1 MFFAKSSA
9 DLSEDNYALL
19 KRFYIKELREV
30 NINNRNIITNSVKTS
45 SMNIDYL
52 YGLKQN
58 QEAISL
64 GLIINKKFGN
74 DFFINELLSNLDY
87 LTAWYQNSEQNT
99 EHIINLVNSIG
110 KNKGTFNNWRIK
122 NLHYRLKKIR
132 HMLESTSV

>member
-30 NINNRNIITNSVKTS
+30 NINDRNMITNSVKTS
-45 SMNIDYL
+45 SIDIDYL
-52 YGLKQN
+52 YNLKQN

-64 GLIINKKFGN
+64 GLIVNKKFGN

-87 LTAWYQNSEQNT
+87 LTARYQISEQNT
-99 EHIINLVNSIG
+99 EHIINLVNSID

>member
-1 MFFAKSSA
+1 M
-9 DLSEDNYALL
+9 

-30 NINNRNIITNSVKTS
+30 NINDRNMITNSVKTS
-45 SMNIDYL
+45 SIDINYL
-52 YGLKQN
+52 YNLKQN

-64 GLIINKKFGN
+64 GLIVNKKFGN

-87 LTAWYQNSEQNT
+87 LTARYQISEQNT
-99 EHIINLVNSIG
+99 EHIINLVNSID

>member
-1 MFFAKSSA
+1 MFFAKLSA

-30 NINNRNIITNSVKTS
+30 NINDRSMITNSVKTS
-45 SMNIDYL
+45 SIDIDYL
-52 YGLKQN
+52 YNLKQN

-64 GLIINKKFGN
+64 GLIVNKKFGN
-74 DFFINELLSNLDY
+74 DFFTNELLSNLDY
-87 LTAWYQNSEQNT
+87 LTARYQISEQNT
-99 EHIINLVNSIG
+99 EHIINLVNSID

>member
-30 NINNRNIITNSVKTS
+30 NINDRSMITNSVKTS
-45 SMNIDYL
+45 SIDIDYL
-52 YGLKQN
+52 YNLKQN

-64 GLIINKKFGN
+64 GLIVNKKFGN

-87 LTAWYQNSEQNT
+87 LTARYQISEQNT
-99 EHIINLVNSIG
+99 EHIINLVNSID